1 MTKNKIQRLL
11 AILCAAA
18 AAFCMVLG
26 FINMPKQNGTAGQ
39 EILRTMRIQTLLNA
53 TGDSVVESYVAIAK
67 QEAQAAAKASGGG
80 MAAIREAVEKA
91 ETETREKYE
100 NGAQNDLSGIDTTGL
115 SAAVDVYTE
124 AVKAYA
130 EAQAQARA
138 AYEEAHY
145 AEAEAA
151 LEKKHE
157 EMLAAGEE
165 IPEDEEVVVD
175 MSGFEATPEMI
186 EKQEEAK
193 AMYAN
198 VGA

>member
-53 TGDSVVESYVAIAK
+53 TGDRVVESYVAIAK

-115 SAAVDVYTE
+115 LTAVDVYRGC
-124 AVKAYA
+124 KG
-130 EAQAQARA
+130 
-138 AYEEAHY
+138 
-145 AEAEAA
+145 
-151 LEKKHE
+151 LC
-157 EMLAAGEE
+157 G
-165 IPEDEEVVVD
+165 IPGPG
-175 MSGFEATPEMI
+175 SCCL
-186 EKQEEAK
+186 
-193 AMYAN
+193 
-198 VGA
+198 